1 MTMIRKLVLATVM
14 LALAAPSAVVPAVA
28 EDPPPAADTQGA
40 QQGAEPDDPDGE
52 PYPPDGVTDPN
63 AVYPTDG
70 SGDTTDQG
78 EAAAAAPGAAP
89 PGNAPP
95 D

>member
-1 MTMIRKLVLATVM
+1 MTMIRKLVLAAVM
-14 LALAAPSAVVPAVA
+14 LALAAPSAVAPAVA
-28 EDPPPAADTQGA
+28 EDPPPAANTGA
-40 QQGAEPDDPDGE
+40 QQGAEPDDPDGQ

-70 SGDTTDQG
+70 PGDTTDQG
-78 EAAAAAPGAAP
+78 EAAAAAPGASP
-89 PGNAPP
+89 PGNTPP